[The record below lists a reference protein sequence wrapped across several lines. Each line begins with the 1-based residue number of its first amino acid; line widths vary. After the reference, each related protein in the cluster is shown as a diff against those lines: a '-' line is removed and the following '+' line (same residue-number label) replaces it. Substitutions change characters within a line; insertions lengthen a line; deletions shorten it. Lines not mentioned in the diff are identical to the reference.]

1 VELTPKILV
10 VGSDPKLIT
19 EVEAAIS
26 VISDLRAV
34 LSTAPDFRRGLE
46 TVRNRRPD
54 MVLVEMT
61 SDLDSLKLFVEEVTL
76 ASSETRIVAAYAPN
90 LFGGNLSE
98 TTMFIEAVRSGV
110 QDFLARPLSSTD
122 FDRYLDRAFRRISVE
137 QGATGRIV
145 TFCSN
150 KGGVGKSTMSVNV
163 ACGLAKRHPKKV
175 LLVDASLQMGSCAP
189 MLDIRPATTLT
200 DAVRERDR
208 LDETLLRE
216 LAVSHSCGLDLLAAP
231 LSAVEAAEVDDHAIS
246 LILTLAR
253 RTYDYI
259 VVDTFPMLDRTM
271 MAVLDLTDLAYVV
284 TESVMPTLIGA
295 TRLLTLLDELGFP
308 LERRRIVLNRYSTFA
323 GNLKVE
329 VVTKQIG
336 QKVDH
341 VIPYQKKLLIS
352 ANLGSP
358 YVLNHSPVFSSFSGA
373 VKTIIDEIDAMKP
386 IPPGARFGRGGRP
399 RAATDAAATPVDQ
412 GSQSR

>member
-1 VELTPKILV
+1 MELTPKILV
-10 VGSDPKLIT
+10 VGNDPKLIT

-26 VISDLRAV
+26 VIADMRAV

-61 SDLDSLKLFVEEVTL
+61 SDLDALKLFVEEVTL
-76 ASSETRIVAAYAPN
+76 ASAETRIVSVYSPA

-98 TTMFIEAVRSGV
+98 TTMFIEAIRSGV

-122 FDRYLDRAFRRISVE
+122 FDRYLDRAFRRTTVD
-137 QGATGRIV
+137 QGATGRII

-163 ACGLAKRHPKKV
+163 ACGLARRHPKKV
-175 LLVDASLQMGSCAP
+175 LLIDASLQMGSCAP
-189 MLDIRPATTLT
+189 MLDVRPATTLI
-200 DAVRERDR
+200 DPVRERER

-216 LAVSHSCGLDLLAAP
+216 LAVSHPCGLDLLAAP
-231 LSAVEAAEVDDHAIS
+231 VSAVEAAEVDDQAIS

-253 RTYDYI
+253 RVYDYI

-284 TESVMPTLIGA
+284 TESVMPTLMGA
-295 TRLLTLLDELGFP
+295 TRFITLLDELGFP

-323 GNLKVE
+323 GNLKVD
-329 VVTKQIG
+329 VVTKQLG

-341 VIPYQKKLLIS
+341 VVPYQKKLLIS

-358 YVLNHSPVFSSFSGA
+358 YVLNHSPMFSGFSKA
-373 VKTIIDEIDAMKP
+373 VNTIIDEIDAVKP
-386 IPPGARFGRGGRP
+386 IPPGARYGRNRP
-399 RAATDAAATPVDQ
+399 RLAEGGAEGGAP
-412 GSQSR
+412 R

>member
-1 VELTPKILV
+1 MELTPKILV

-19 EVEAAIS
+19 EVEAAVS
-26 VISDLRAV
+26 VIADMRAV

-54 MVLVEMT
+54 MVIVEMT

-76 ASSETRIVAAYAPN
+76 ASSETRIVATYSPA

-98 TTMFIEAVRSGV
+98 TTMFIEAIRSGV
-110 QDFLARPLSSTD
+110 QDFLSRPLSSTD
-122 FDRYLDRAFRRISVE
+122 FDRYLDRAFRRATVE
-137 QGATGRIV
+137 QGATGRII

-175 LLVDASLQMGSCAP
+175 LLIDCSLQMGSCAP
-189 MLDIRPATTLT
+189 MLDIRPATSLT
-200 DAVRERDR
+200 DPVRERER

-216 LAVSHSCGLDLLAAP
+216 LAVSHPCGLDLLAAP
-231 LSAVEAAEVDDHAIS
+231 ATAVEAAEVDDQAIS

-253 RTYDYI
+253 RVYDYI

-284 TESVMPTLIGA
+284 TESVMPTLMGA
-295 TRLLTLLDELGFP
+295 TRFITLLDELGFP
-308 LERRRIVLNRYSTFA
+308 LERRRIVLNRYSSFA

-329 VVTKQIG
+329 VVTKQLG

-341 VIPYQKKLLIS
+341 VVPYQKKLLIA

-358 YVLNHSPVFSSFSGA
+358 YVLNHSPVFSGFSAA
-373 VKTIIDEIDAMKP
+373 VKTIIDEIDAIKP
-386 IPPGARFGRGGRP
+386 VPPGARFGRSRTRSGVVAEGNAEAGSP
-399 RAATDAAATPVDQ
+399 R
-412 GSQSR
+412 